1 MGASFNSSDHR
12 HVYVSDILD
21 NLNAFIMNLA
31 PNARIGDVAERCE
44 IDIRYELAACS
55 RQDHDLV
62 LAILCDPVKSI
73 DELRMVLRGEN
84 ERAAVGMKLH
94 NQHTFGV
101 SCQLQTAVGS

>member
-1 MGASFNSSDHR
+1 MSASFNGRDHQYP
-12 HVYVSDILD
+12 YVGDILD

-31 PNARIGDVAERCE
+31 PNAGLGDVAKGCE

-73 DELRMVLRGEN
+73 DEFGMILRREN
-84 ERAAVGMKLH
+84 ERPAVRMKLA
-94 NQHTFGV
+94 TSTPSASRV
-101 SCQLQTAVGS
+101 SLRLR